1 MADKISTRG
10 FEIPEGKPETF
21 DDESNSVRV
30 VAVTENPVKIWD
42 WQHQDFIDEILL
54 IKGLILPPS
63 RKVPLLDSH
72 NRSSVQSVL
81 GSARRFV
88 PNGDILECDVFF
100 SGTSAG
106 RNAAQNVKEGHL
118 TDFSVGY
125 LPLESKYLKEG
136 EIDEIGGKILHGPLK
151 ITSKWML
158 KELSITPIGADQY
171 ATARSEDFAAKK
183 SLDSSMQ
190 SESSEIKTND
200 SSENIAGDNQAPK
213 DEDRESQSREDGR
226 QPQSQ
231 RQLNPIV
238 GFVARSLGKSIVDK
252 IFYAFLIFMLLSFLK
267 GLF

>member
-1 MADKISTRG
+1 MTDKISTRG

-30 VAVTENPVKIWD
+30 VAVTENPVRIWD
-42 WQHQDFIDEILL
+42 WQYQDFIDEILL
-54 IKGLILPPS
+54 IKGLMLPPS

-106 RNAAQNVKEGHL
+106 KNAAQNVKEGHL

-125 LPLESKYLKEG
+125 LPIESKYLKEG
-136 EIDEIGGKILHGPLK
+136 EIDEIDGKILHGPLK
-151 ITSKWML
+151 ITKKWML

-171 ATARSEDFAAKK
+171 ATARSRDFALPD
-183 SLDSSMQ
+183 SLPPSGPDAQ
-190 SESSEIKTND
+190 DLSETGNNVSPEDESKARE
-200 SSENIAGDNQAPK
+200 QAL
-213 DEDRESQSREDGR
+213 EDG
-226 QPQSQ
+226 QQTHSQ
-231 RQLNPIV
+231 RQMNPLV
-238 GFVARSLGKSIVDK
+238 GFVVKSMGKSIVDK
-252 IFYAFLIFMLLSFLK
+252 IFYAFLITMLLSFLK
-267 GLF
+267 GLFS